1 MHSEI
6 LLVTAKSFWKV
17 KIISKYYVRSK
28 IQHPQQTNKKLFS
41 WKKSLR

>member
-17 KIISKYYVRSK
+17 KIISKYYVRST
-28 IQHPQQTNKKLFS
+28 PTTNKQKVVFLEQ
-41 WKKSLR
+41 SLRKMY